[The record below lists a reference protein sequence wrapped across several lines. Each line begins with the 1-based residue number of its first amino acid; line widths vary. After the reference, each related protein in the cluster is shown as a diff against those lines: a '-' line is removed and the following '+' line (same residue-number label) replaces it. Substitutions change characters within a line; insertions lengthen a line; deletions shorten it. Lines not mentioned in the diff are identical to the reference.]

1 MQISNLRTE
10 NKDNLT
16 KVIATIKW
24 ENNQRPEQE
33 IYFAT
38 TPEFAP
44 DLACNPHAFLI
55 GCIIPAWRFG
65 EERIYLD
72 AEICPQLQNG
82 LQIAMGWLH
91 HWFGEN
97 RPLVKIEAKTQS
109 SLPTNNQLSRA
120 GFFFSGGVD
129 SLAILRTNRLNYP
142 LSHPGS
148 MVDGVLVYGLEVE
161 EEESFDYVV
170 NSLSQL
176 AQDAKINLIPIY
188 TNIYEHIKDLDPDWH
203 FWVYEYQGAAL
214 AAVAHTLH
222 QRISRISIASS
233 FDIPNVYPHGS
244 HPLLDPYYS
253 SYDLQIRYDD
263 LLLSRLEKVQLLA
276 DWDVALQHLRVCNL
290 TSKYR
295 AAQLNCG
302 KCEKCLRTMVALEIA
317 GVLDKA
323 TAFPPVKLTEQ
334 MLIDKAHIT
343 NLSTVFY
350 YQELIDPLESIG
362 RHDLARGIQR
372 VINRYHQKD
381 LAGRIKKLD
390 QKFFFGQLTGKEKDF
405 KGMIKRFDNK
415 LFSGYFTKSKLNKS
429 A

>member
-1 MQISNLRTE
+1 MQIIDFRTE
-10 NKDNLT
+10 KNDTLT
-16 KVIATIKW
+16 RVSATIKW
-24 ENNQRPEQE
+24 ENNQRPDQE

-38 TPEFAP
+38 IPEFAS

-55 GCIIPAWRFG
+55 GCIIPASRFG
-65 EERIYLD
+65 EERIYID

-82 LQIAMGWLH
+82 LQIAMGWLC
-91 HWFGEN
+91 HWFGES
-97 RPLVKIEAKTQS
+97 RRLVRIEAKTQS
-109 SLPTNNQLSRA
+109 SLPTNKKSSRA
-120 GFFFSGGVD
+120 GFLFSGGVD

-176 AQDAKINLIPIY
+176 AEDAKINLIPIY
-188 TNIYEHIKDLDPDWH
+188 TNIYEHIKDLDPNWR

-244 HPLLDPYYS
+244 HPLIDPYYS
-253 SYDLQIRYDD
+253 SYDFQIRYDD

-276 DWDVALQHLRVCNL
+276 DWDVALKHLRVCNF
-290 TSKYR
+290 TNKYQSG
-295 AAQLNCG
+295 QLNCG
-302 KCEKCLRTMVALEIA
+302 KCEKCLRTMLALEIA
-317 GVLDKA
+317 GVLENA

-343 NLSTVFY
+343 NISTVAY
-350 YQELIDPLESIG
+350 YQELINPLESIG
-362 RHDLARGIQR
+362 RHDLAKGVQ
-372 VINRYHQKD
+372 VAINRYHQKD

-390 QKFFFGQLTGKEKDF
+390 QKFFSGRLTGDKRDL
-405 KGMIKRFDNK
+405 KGMIKRFDSK
-415 LFSGYFTKSKLNKS
+415 FFHGYLTKAKS
-429 A
+429 N